1 MISAI
6 GINKITPIIPKSKS
20 KILLIILFAA
30 ALVAVC
36 WMLMEYWLGTR
47 GFGMNGEIGRLR
59 FGSRTAFAL
68 AQFWKRVDEAKDIPD
83 EPLKREMGLADNGL
97 PSGEK

>member
-1 MISAI
+1 M
-6 GINKITPIIPKSKS
+6 TRE
-20 KILLIILFAA
+20 ILLIILFAA

-59 FGSRTAFAL
+59 FGSRT
-68 AQFWKRVDEAKDIPD
+68 RRRISPMN
-83 EPLKREMGLADNGL
+83 R
-97 PSGEK
+97 